1 MNYHKLLPLALLL
14 LVSCGQKQQAKDTIK
29 TFVKE
34 NIADADHYSF
44 KDFGRLDSTRY
55 VTDTIISVMQAN
67 AAKDNTFR
75 KPTAYGQR
83 ANNEQLKYIKVKMKV
98 ADQDTMFTFY
108 LTNDVT
114 KVVAVK

>member
-1 MNYHKLLPLALLL
+1 MNYKLLPLALLL
-14 LVSCGQKQQAKDTIK
+14 LVSCGQKQQAKDTVK

-34 NIADADHYSF
+34 NIADSDHYSF

-55 VTDTIISVMQAN
+55 VTDSIIGVMRAC

-75 KPTAYGQR
+75 KPTTYGQR
-83 ANNEQLKYIKVKMKV
+83 TNNEQLKYIKVKMTV
-98 ADQDTMFTFY
+98 AEQDTMFTFY
-108 LTNDVT
+108 LTNDVM